1 MKKIIIAILSIFL
14 VTGCFNS
21 NSENEFSTIPEKID
35 PYGVSIEASSVN
47 TQNIDN
53 YLFRD
58 DVVYVDLRPYAEIAK
73 EGHIAGF
80 SFFPFYD
87 LIATLE
93 GTKDV
98 EGNPTDNRLFKMKNE
113 RGKLGQ
119 VGNFVPNYV
128 ESEEILND
136 LFPKDKYIFAI
147 TISCNESIYFL
158 NLLIQHGYDA
168 SKLYNIGGFSI
179 GTGLKNKPYIGIENP
194 KYLVEGNYLIQTNGQ
209 NVTFDFMDDLKPL
222 EE

>member
-194 KYLVEGNYLIQTNGQ
+194 KYLVEGNYLILTNGQ